1 MLRSLPECKLLKI
14 KVSNAIATVT
24 IDNPPLNLLDA
35 QLIEELDRL
44 GQWLV
49 EDEQLKVV
57 IFDSANPDFFIAHAD
72 LRMLDGMPTELPGSI
87 TGPSYHQSVVD
98 RFQRL
103 PQVTIGKIRGIARGG
118 GSEFLL
124 ALDLRF
130 GALEGCVFGQPEVAL
145 GFPPGCGA
153 TQRLPRLVGRAHAIE
168 VIMSACDVTAE
179 RAERIGWLNR
189 ALPDDELDAYIE
201 DFAAR
206 VETYPMLA
214 IREAKRAIDATQQQ
228 LDLCLATEFSAFLTA
243 FGADEA
249 RRRVRRA
256 MDLGFQTH
264 ACESRS
270 LDQWLISLAELETF
284 EANGS
289 GSL

>member
-1 MLRSLPECKLLKI
+1 MLRSPPECNLLEI
-14 KVSNAIATVT
+14 TVSNAIATVT

-35 QLIEELDRL
+35 PLIEELDRL
-44 GQWLV
+44 GQWLA

-72 LRMLDGMPTELPGSI
+72 LGMLDGMPAELPGSV
-87 TGPSYHQSVVD
+87 TGPSYHQSVID

-130 GALEGCVFGQPEVAL
+130 GAIGRCVLGQPEVAL

-153 TQRLPRLVGRAHAIE
+153 TQRLPRLIGRAHAIE
-168 VIMSACDVTAE
+168 VILGACDFTAD

-189 ALPDDELDAYIE
+189 ALPDDELNAYIE
-201 DFAAR
+201 DFASR
-206 VETYPMLA
+206 VATYPILA
-214 IREAKRAIDATQQQ
+214 IREAKRAIDSAQEQ

-270 LDQWLISLAELETF
+270 LDQWLISLSELETF
-284 EANGS
+284 QRDGS
-289 GSL
+289 ESS